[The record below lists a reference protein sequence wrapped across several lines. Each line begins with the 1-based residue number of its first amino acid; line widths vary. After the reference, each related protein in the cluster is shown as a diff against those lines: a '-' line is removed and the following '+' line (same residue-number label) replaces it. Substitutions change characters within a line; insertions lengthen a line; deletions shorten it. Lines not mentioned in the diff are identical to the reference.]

1 MSLTEK
7 GRLHLVYMVIFSA
20 SALISLLTFSI
31 LNVSAVRY
39 REGYIRGQEDL
50 IHDIETQAI
59 KTDKYILE
67 TENLIYTLELINS
80 ATITKP

>member
-7 GRLHLVYMVIFSA
+7 RKLHLIYMVMFSA
-20 SALISLLTFSI
+20 SILISLLTFSL
-31 LNVSAVRY
+31 LNVSASRY
-39 REGYIRGQEDL
+39 REGYIEGQEDL
-50 IHDIETQAI
+50 IHEIESQAI
-59 KTDKYILE
+59 KTDRYILE